1 MYDIVSRNN
10 LTLTCKEANFFAY
23 FMPRPLQLPLLLVQQ
38 PQPTFGITT
47 TPLLFLVKFPSHLQY
62 LQSLQGTL
70 TNFCPGTL
78 FFTLHCLSIVCPLG
92 VNFCS
97 LVCHYCDKST
107 VSWWLVVLVDVLSG
121 IQCKPYGLNVILF
134 ICLHLFCMARRLS
147 SMDNSSLH
155 YHHCTTK
162 TLLITIALHGPRDV
176 ESWNYA

>member
-1 MYDIVSRNN
+1 MQRSQFLCIFYASSVATATASGSTAAADIRHNHNSS
-10 LTLTCKEANFFAY
+10 A
-23 FMPRPLQLPLLLVQQ
+23 LP
-38 PQPTFGITT
+38 GSC
-47 TPLLFLVKFPSHLQY
+47 LVKFLSHLQY

-78 FFTLHCLSIVCPLG
+78 FFTLHFLSIVCSLG
-92 VNFCS
+92 GNFCS
-97 LVCHYCDKST
+97 LVCHCCDKST

-134 ICLHLFCMARRLS
+134 ICLHLFCMARLS